1 VASIERTAYPR
12 FKRITSVRELEES
25 FTPSPEEITW
35 ALAMTR
41 SESHLLSLVLTL
53 KTFQRLGYF
62 PPSEEIPTVVV
73 DHVRHSLGLPDDV
86 AAAPESARTL
96 RHHRTLVRERL
107 GVVTDPQYARKLAES
122 AIEGAAQTKDN
133 PADLINVALEEIV
146 RARCEI
152 PGYTTLDEMASR
164 IRTRVNSAFFGQI
177 VGRMSDVH
185 VRGLELLLKVDPTTR
200 RSGFDAL
207 KQPAGAAT
215 VSKFKAH
222 LAHLAWADS
231 LGPTEHWLEGIP
243 PAKVAHF
250 AGEAR
255 VTDAHDMR
263 KMGRARWL
271 ALVASLLHTARIRA
285 RDDVVTMFCKRTASI
300 AKKAKDELSR
310 QREQQRADSERLI
323 GVLGDVLAGVRE
335 ALSPSEAERQDGTLD
350 PMDKVHQ
357 RAGRAVLQALAAAGG
372 VEKLSAEHEAI
383 SAHHGNNY
391 APLMERFYRNPRP
404 ALFTMLDVLLLE
416 TTTADRALLNA
427 VTFIQ
432 ANRHRTAE
440 TVPDNFDGAPLDLS
454 FAGEMWQKIVYDR
467 RHPTRVVRRHLE
479 VCVFFHLAAELRSG
493 DIAVA
498 GSESF
503 ANIYDQLL
511 TWQECEPMVAD
522 YCAEAELPSDAAGF
536 VADLK
541 EQLTEV
547 AERVDAG
554 YPDNVDLVIDESGTP
569 VLKRRKGRDRRPS
582 ALALEAAVHERV
594 QERGLL
600 DMVTRTAWWLGW
612 YRHFG
617 PASWSDPKIRDALGR
632 YVLLTFCYGAN
643 LGPTQLAR
651 HMRGV
656 TARELTTANKHADA
670 MKITRASTDVINGFW
685 QLDLARLWG
694 DGSRVGTDGSQLD
707 TWADNLL
714 AESSIRY
721 GGYGGIAFRHIS
733 DSYIALF
740 SHFIPCGVWETVY
753 IIEGLLK
760 NESDIQPDA
769 VHADTQGHPVTWT
782 FDLRVVGCTCSRWS
796 RCRVRRVQCRCE
808 GMGRPARRGRSSCST
823 PRPSRS
829 RSFLA
834 SFSTCGRV
842 GPRRTPCPP
851 TPTIFGTSGSSS
863 KDMP

>member
-416 TTTADRALLNA
+416 TVLKTILGQHGSGGGEDVPALLKQVRQKLGLDSGA
-427 VTFIQ
+427 AGDTLK
-432 ANRHRTAE
+432 RT
-440 TVPDNFDGAPLDLS
+440 LS
-454 FAGEMWQKIVYDR
+454 GLGQ
-467 RHPTRVVRRHLE
+467 VV
-479 VCVFFHLAAELRSG
+479 VGVAELRNLYGTGHGRSRG
-493 DIAVA
+493 PAVDRIHA
-498 GSESF
+498 RL
-503 ANIYDQLL
+503 A
-511 TWQECEPMVAD
+511 V
-522 YCAEAELPSDAAGF
+522 DAAG
-536 VADLK
+536 
-541 EQLTEV
+541 T
-547 AERVDAG
+547 
-554 YPDNVDLVIDESGTP
+554 
-569 VLKRRKGRDRRPS
+569 
-582 ALALEAAVHERV
+582 
-594 QERGLL
+594 
-600 DMVTRTAWWLGW
+600 M
-612 YRHFG
+612 
-617 PASWSDPKIRDALGR
+617 
-632 YVLLTFCYGAN
+632 
-643 LGPTQLAR
+643 AR
-651 HMRGV
+651 F
-656 TARELTTANKHADA
+656 L
-670 MKITRASTDVINGFW
+670 
-685 QLDLARLWG
+685 
-694 DGSRVGTDGSQLD
+694 LD
-707 TWADNLL
+707 TW
-714 AESSIRY
+714 R
-721 GGYGGIAFRHIS
+721 RQ
-733 DSYIALF
+733 
-740 SHFIPCGVWETVY
+740 
-753 IIEGLLK
+753 
-760 NESDIQPDA
+760 IQP
-769 VHADTQGHPVTWT
+769 P
-782 FDLRVVGCTCSRWS
+782 
-796 RCRVRRVQCRCE
+796 
-808 GMGRPARRGRSSCST
+808 RRG
-823 PRPSRS
+823 P
-829 RSFLA
+829 
-834 SFSTCGRV
+834 
-842 GPRRTPCPP
+842 
-851 TPTIFGTSGSSS
+851 
-863 KDMP
+863 